1 MKQISLISLIVLLS
15 VVAFSQEKATL
26 KITDVVI
33 NLNSEKLDF
42 DQSFEETL
50 TSTIPSEVVIYEA
63 EGIKYSVFFTYKK
76 GKNRFR
82 LVRRAYAYKDGLE
95 VGKSRQQK
103 DMQETKTSISG
114 SMKGRMSEN
123 IVIDKV
129 KMETIAVS
137 FKYEMIYK

>member
-1 MKQISLISLIVLLS
+1 MKHFILISVLVFLS
-15 VVAFSQEKATL
+15 AAVFSQEKASL

-33 NLNSEKLDF
+33 TLKGEKVDF
-42 DQSFEETL
+42 DKTFEETL
-50 TSTIPSEVVIYEA
+50 TSTIPTEVVIYEA
-63 EGIKYSVFFTYKK
+63 EGIKYSVFFNYKK

-82 LVRRAYAYKDGLE
+82 LVRRAYVYKDGIE
-95 VGKSRQQK
+95 VDKGRQQK

-114 SMKGRMSEN
+114 SMKGRMSDN
-123 IVIDKV
+123 LVLDKV